1 MIDVP
6 STARVHGQTLPSAHH
21 LVHYRKHSKQHHM
34 AYGYIIDWDD
44 AEARGRALWNTPE
57 ALQTLV
63 RSIEL
68 SFVMHMRRQCQAHWP
83 RTSLRP
89 VRLQG
94 MTYSCITLADNIGD
108 WNSPGSEVPPQ
119 DAIEK
124 LKHLLETDEEPK
136 WYKYEG

>member
-1 MIDVP
+1 
-6 STARVHGQTLPSAHH
+6 
-21 LVHYRKHSKQHHM
+21 M

-68 SFVMHMRRQCQAHWP
+68 SFVMHMRRQCQTHWP

-89 VRLQG
+89 VKFEG

-108 WNSPGSEVPPQ
+108 WNSPGSVVPPR
-119 DAIEK
+119 DVIEK
-124 LKHLLETDEEPK
+124 LKRLLETDKEPK

>member
-1 MIDVP
+1 
-6 STARVHGQTLPSAHH
+6 
-21 LVHYRKHSKQHHM
+21 M
-34 AYGYIIDWDD
+34 ADGYIIDWDD

-68 SFVMHMRRQCQAHWP
+68 SFVMHMRRRCQTHWP

-89 VRLQG
+89 VKFEG

-108 WNSPGSEVPPQ
+108 WNSPGSVVPPR
-119 DAIEK
+119 DVIEK
-124 LKHLLETDEEPK
+124 LKHLLETDKEPK